1 MSLRNLYLVRHGH
14 PVSELVDPDRPL
26 SDTGR
31 AQVEKVAVVLADTV
45 KPVDVIYHSGLRR
58 SEETAEILSAAL
70 SPANGVRWSPG
81 LRPDDPP
88 ERFLADL
95 EGGEFASVMVA
106 GHLPFLGRL
115 SALLLAGQPQPEVV
129 GFGEGAVAALER
141 LPETTRWTLRWMID
155 PTVAKQG
162 NRPFGQH

>member
-1 MSLRNLYLVRHGH
+1 VSIRNLYLVRHGH

-31 AQVEKVAVVLADTV
+31 AQIEKVAAVLADTV
-45 KPVDVIYHSGLRR
+45 EPVDVIYHSGLRR

-70 SPANGVRWSPG
+70 KPPNGVRWSPG
-81 LRPDDPP
+81 MRPDDPP

-115 SALLLAGQPQPEVV
+115 SSLLLAGQEQPEVV
-129 GFGEGAVAALER
+129 GFSEGAAAALEHP
-141 LPETTRWTLRWMID
+141 PEEPRWALRWMID
-155 PTVAKQG
+155 PTIVK
-162 NRPFGQH
+162 R